1 MAPMPSMNLRAHAIQ
16 RLAGHLLSRPIP
28 ALRLRELPR
37 RTHSLRVPTR
47 RGPVRC
53 TVYSPPEQTGPPP
66 VYVNLHGGGF
76 VIRHP
81 EADDHLC
88 RYLAAEVGCVVVNV
102 DYDVAPQRPFPT
114 ASMQAYDVV
123 QWVADDAPT
132 HGWDGGRLAVG
143 GQSAGG
149 NLAAGVALAAR
160 DSGTPELA
168 LQVLLYPP
176 LDLTVDPGNKR
187 ARTDKPLLTPG
198 LGRIFDAA
206 YVPDRA
212 KRADPMVSPLRAGD
226 LGGLAPALV
235 ITAELDLLRDE
246 ADAYAAAL
254 AEAGVP
260 VSHHVVEGVDHAFT
274 HRGPVDAALET
285 FGIVARSL
293 RDAFAQPIPTIQPP
307 GERS

>member
-1 MAPMPSMNLRAHAIQ
+1 MPRINLRAHAIQ
-16 RLAGHLLSRPIP
+16 RLAGRLMVSPIRE
-28 ALRLRELPR
+28 LRLRDIPR
-37 RTHSLRVPTR
+37 RTHTLHVSTR

-53 TVYSPPEQTGPPP
+53 TVYSPPEQAEAPP

-81 EADDHLC
+81 EADDHIC
-88 RYLAAEVGCVVVNV
+88 RYLAATVGCVVVNV

-123 QWVADDAPT
+123 CWVADNAAE
-132 HGWDGGRLAVG
+132 HGWDGSRLAAG

-149 NLAAGVALAAR
+149 NLAAGVAIAAR
-160 DSGTPELA
+160 DSGTPDLA

-176 LDLTVDPGNKR
+176 LDLTIDPGSKR

-206 YVPDRA
+206 YVPDPA
-212 KRADPMVSPLRAGD
+212 GRADPLVSPIRAEDLR
-226 LGGLAPALV
+226 GLAPALV

-246 ADAYAAAL
+246 GDAYARAL
-254 AEAGVP
+254 GAAGVP
-260 VSHHVVEGVDHAFT
+260 VSHHVVPAVDHAFT
-274 HRGPVDAALET
+274 HRGPAEAAKDV
-285 FGIVARSL
+285 FGLVSESL
-293 RDAFAQPIPTIQPP
+293 RTAFATTDPTMPP
-307 GERS
+307 RGAVR